1 MCLFLRL
8 FGIYVLTTVGRKTP
22 RTTQALTSLAAAA
35 AAAASAH
42 AHAHAAARRAA
53 AIATTTFRESE
64 TKSGVREHGA
74 FGVFKSEHGQEPDLS
89 VRRPTLFDS
98 ET

>member
-22 RTTQALTSLAAAA
+22 RTTQALTSLAATAA
-35 AAAASAH
+35 
-42 AHAHAAARRAA
+42 AAARRAA

-64 TKSGVREHGA
+64 TKSGVREHSA

>member
-1 MCLFLRL
+1 MFLRL
-8 FGIYVLTTVGRKTP
+8 FGIYVLTTVGRITP
-22 RTTQALTSLAAAA
+22 RTTQALTSLAATA

-42 AHAHAAARRAA
+42 AHAAARRAT

-64 TKSGVREHGA
+64 TKSSVREHGA

-98 ET
+98 KT

>member
-22 RTTQALTSLAAAA
+22 RTTQALTSLAATA
-35 AAAASAH
+35 AAAAS
-42 AHAHAAARRAA
+42 AHAAARRAA

>member
-22 RTTQALTSLAAAA
+22 RTTQVLTSLAATA
-35 AAAASAH
+35 AAAAS

>member
-22 RTTQALTSLAAAA
+22 RTTQALTSLAATV

-42 AHAHAAARRAA
+42 AHAAARRAT

-64 TKSGVREHGA
+64 TKSSVREHGA

>member
-22 RTTQALTSLAAAA
+22 RTTQALTSLAATA
-35 AAAASAH
+35 AAAAS

>member
-22 RTTQALTSLAAAA
+22 RTTWALTSLAATA
-35 AAAASAH
+35 AAAAS

-53 AIATTTFRESE
+53 AIAATTFRESE

>member
-42 AHAHAAARRAA
+42 AHAAARRAA
-53 AIATTTFRESE
+53 TIATTTFRESE

>member
-35 AAAASAH
+35 AAAAS

>member
-22 RTTQALTSLAAAA
+22 RTTQALTSLAATAA
-35 AAAASAH
+35 G

>member
-22 RTTQALTSLAAAA
+22 RTTQALTSLAATA
-35 AAAASAH
+35 AAAAS
-42 AHAHAAARRAA
+42 AHAAARRAA

-64 TKSGVREHGA
+64 TKSGVREHSA

>member
-22 RTTQALTSLAAAA
+22 RTTQALTSLAATAA
-35 AAAASAH
+35 ATAS

>member
-8 FGIYVLTTVGRKTP
+8 FGIYVLTTVGRNTP
-22 RTTQALTSLAAAA
+22 RTTQALTSLAATA

-42 AHAHAAARRAA
+42 AHAAARRAT

-64 TKSGVREHGA
+64 TKSSVREHGA